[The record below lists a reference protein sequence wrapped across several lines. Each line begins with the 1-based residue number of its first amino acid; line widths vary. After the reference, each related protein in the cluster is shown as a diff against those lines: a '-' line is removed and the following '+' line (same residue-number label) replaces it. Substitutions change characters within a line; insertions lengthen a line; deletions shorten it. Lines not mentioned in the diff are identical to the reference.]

1 MTRICCRLLAAAA
14 FAIVAAVP
22 NAAGGQPSQ
31 DLTGVWVL
39 NVAESDTIGLPAVEA
54 ERRPSFRFRIGWSGG
69 APYRS
74 IADPARMRRAIEAVR
89 DAPDRIFIVRTDT
102 TAVLSFDAEPPI
114 TLWTDGREVDRIWL
128 EGETVEVQAEWR
140 GGTLRIR
147 RSLEEDLEV
156 TDTYRLSGRRLI
168 VRTVVEGPIPRR
180 IELRRVYEPAPAG

>member
-1 MTRICCRLLAAAA
+1 MTRIRRFLLAAAA
-14 FAIVAAVP
+14 FAIPTAAP
-22 NAAGGQPSQ
+22 NAVGGQQSQ
-31 DLTGVWVL
+31 DLTGVWIL

-69 APYRS
+69 SPYRS
-74 IADPARMRRAIEAVR
+74 ISDPARMRRAIEAVR
-89 DAPDRIFIVRTDT
+89 DAPERIFIVRTDT
-102 TAVLSFDAEPPI
+102 TAILSFDAEPPI

-128 EGETVEVQAEWR
+128 DGETVEVQAEWD

-147 RSLEEDLEV
+147 RELEEDLEV